1 MKKLTTH
8 LYIHIFLLSGLLAA
22 ALPQPEEA
30 QPPFLED
37 STWLA
42 PLKVRAKVTL
52 DNWESRDPLTPL
64 ITFYTPLDYY
74 QPLSERLNLPRGIK
88 LKPDDIPFEEIRSG
102 TAYQVDLAQS
112 YLIPKHLQSPQI
124 MVSPITL
131 ASLAYQA
138 TKKLL
143 PGLFNRKHDYSNLYV
158 RKLDIDLLDIVWENP
173 DLTAYDIYALYLK
186 TPANQHLSFMD
197 IQYQLDQL
205 ESDKLLTSRKPHKL
219 KIYSAIKNRTWLSY
233 HVQDKLDLSD
243 ALHNGAR
250 HFELL
255 RIRQVL
261 EGN

>member
-1 MKKLTTH
+1 MKKLTTY
-8 LYIHIFLLSGLLAA
+8 LYLNIFLLTGLLAA
-22 ALPQPEEA
+22 ALPQPEENP
-30 QPPFLED
+30 PPFLED

-52 DNWESRDPLTPL
+52 DNWESGDPLTPL
-64 ITFYTPLDYY
+64 VTFYTPLDFY

-112 YLIPKHLQSPQI
+112 YLIPKHLQSPRI
-124 MVSPITL
+124 MVSPLTL
-131 ASLAYQA
+131 ASLAYKA
-138 TKKLL
+138 TQKLL

-173 DLTAYDIYALYLK
+173 DLTAYDIYALYLQ
-186 TPANQHLSFMD
+186 TPAKLHLSFMD
-197 IQYQLDQL
+197 IQYQLDRL
-205 ESDKLLTSRKPHKL
+205 ENDKLLTSRKPHKL
-219 KIYSAIKNRTWLSY
+219 KIYSSIKNRTWLTY
-233 HVQDKLDLSD
+233 HVQDKLALSD
-243 ALHNGAR
+243 ALHNGPR